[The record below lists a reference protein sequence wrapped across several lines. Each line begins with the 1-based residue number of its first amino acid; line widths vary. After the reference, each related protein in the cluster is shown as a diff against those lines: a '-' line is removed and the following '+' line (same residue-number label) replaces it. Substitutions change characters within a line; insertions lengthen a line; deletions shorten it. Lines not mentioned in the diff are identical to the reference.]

1 MGYYTQ
7 FTFTLEDGPEEQYNK
22 MTKDIDE
29 IMGCSDTSQYESVN
43 AKWRSY
49 EEDMERLSKKY
60 PEITVRVNGN
70 GDYPDDVWQDFWHNG
85 KQFHEF
91 AVFENY
97 KNIKDRLQ

>member
-29 IMGCSDTSQYESVN
+29 IMGCDDPSQCESVY
-43 AKWRSY
+43 AKWRNY
-49 EEDMERLSKKY
+49 DEDMERLSKKY

-70 GDYPDDVWQDFWHNG
+70 GDFPDDVWQDFWHNG